1 MTSSWDALATHSAV
15 IARLDRA
22 IQYAETVVIESRR
35 GGVLDSPPSRGMTPV
50 MRKRFARTQ
59 HRELITRPVMIRMR
73 KSSFTIHVDRSFTAL
88 RQAAFTNAQ
97 LRPVKTP
104 VFA

>member
-1 MTSSWDALATHSAV
+1 MREAGAKLRLFHFTSRSFNIVVALAMTSSWDVLATHSAV

-50 MRKRFARTQ
+50 MRKALWANPTPGSHHTSRNDTPAQEFLHHAR
-59 HRELITRPVMIRMR
+59 
-73 KSSFTIHVDRSFTAL
+73 
-88 RQAAFTNAQ
+88 
-97 LRPVKTP
+97 
-104 VFA
+104 